1 MPQMTETREVISPN
15 SNSSIG
21 SANLS
26 PAAEYLR
33 MSTEHQK
40 YSLDNQATAIRQYA
54 ILQGFEVVRSY
65 ADSGKSG
72 LVLKHRR
79 GLAHLLSDVVGGPQ
93 PYKAI
98 LVYDVSRWGRFQDA
112 DEAAYYEFLCKS
124 AGIPVHYCAE
134 TFINDAAMPNVVM
147 KALKRVMAA
156 EYSRDLSCKVYE
168 GAKRISEMGFRAGG
182 PRWLWAAQNAVR
194 RRRHPQATLEVG
206 ERKNVMTE
214 RVNLVPGPMQEV
226 SCVREIYRMV
236 IHERRTLQ
244 QIADELNRRGVSYFG
259 RRWVVSSVQGVVKNP
274 KYTGCN
280 VWGRLAKKLGGPAI
294 QQPERSW
301 TTKKLAFEP
310 LVDEATFNAAQQEL
324 KHVKSDEE
332 LLAYLRSLLAAEGWL
347 GKRLIVARRDFP
359 CADTY
364 VARFGSLRKAYK
376 LIGYDSSKRR
386 KIWEMVMRLRQL
398 REETVRQFL
407 ALFPNQLCLERK
419 TAQHR
424 PELQFGRGLKMWVV
438 VCQATATRKGERRW
452 PLPSRVE
459 RGELTLLCRCNATNT
474 GLQDYYLLSGLRRGQ
489 LTLREDDPLFREGR
503 ALPDLSS
510 LFDVIP
516 NSGLSY
522 AAGGLERFD
531 GVAEVRQVV

>member
-1 MPQMTETREVISPN
+1 VPAI
-15 SNSSIG
+15 
-21 SANLS
+21 

-65 ADSGKSG
+65 TDSGKSG
-72 LVLKHRR
+72 LVLRHRR
-79 GLAHLLSDVVGGPQ
+79 GLAQLLSDVVGGPQ
-93 PYKAI
+93 PYKAV

-168 GAKRISEMGFRAGG
+168 GTKWISEMGFRAGG
-182 PRWLWAAQNAVR
+182 PAGYGLR
-194 RRRHPQATLEVG
+194 RMLCAEDGTPKQLLKFG
-206 ERKNVMTE
+206 ERKNVMTD
-214 RVNLVPGPMQEV
+214 RVTLVPGPTEEV

-244 QIADELNRRGVSYFG
+244 QIADEMNRRGVSYFG
-259 RRWVVSSVQGVVKNP
+259 RRWVVSSVLGIVKNP

-310 LVDEATFNAAQQEL
+310 LVDEATFKAAQQEL

-332 LLAYLRSLLAAEGWL
+332 LLECLRSLLAAEGWL
-347 GKRLIVARRDFP
+347 GKKVIVARRDFP

-364 VARFGSLRKAYK
+364 VARFGGLKKAYK
-376 LIGYDSSKRR
+376 LIGYDSSKR
-386 KIWEMVMRLRQL
+386 
-398 REETVRQFL
+398 
-407 ALFPNQLCLERK
+407 
-419 TAQHR
+419 
-424 PELQFGRGLKMWVV
+424 
-438 VCQATATRKGERRW
+438 
-452 PLPSRVE
+452 
-459 RGELTLLCRCNATNT
+459 
-474 GLQDYYLLSGLRRGQ
+474 
-489 LTLREDDPLFREGR
+489 
-503 ALPDLSS
+503 
-510 LFDVIP
+510 
-516 NSGLSY
+516 
-522 AAGGLERFD
+522 
-531 GVAEVRQVV
+531 

>member
-1 MPQMTETREVISPN
+1 VPAI
-15 SNSSIG
+15 
-21 SANLS
+21 

-40 YSLDNQATAIRQYA
+40 YSLDNQATAIRHYA
-54 ILQGFEVVRSY
+54 SLQGFEVVRSY

-79 GLAHLLSDVVGGPQ
+79 GLAQLLSDVVGGPQ

-168 GAKRISEMGFRAGG
+168 GTKRISEMGFRAGG
-182 PRWLWAAQNAVR
+182 PAGYGLR
-194 RRRHPQATLEVG
+194 RMLCAEDGTPKQILNFG
-206 ERKNVMTE
+206 ERKNVMTD
-214 RVNLVPGPMQEV
+214 RVKLVPGPTEEV

-244 QIADELNRRGVSYFG
+244 QIADELNRRGVSYCG
-259 RRWVVSSVQGVVKNP
+259 RRWVASSVLGVVKNP

-280 VWGRLAKKLGGPAI
+280 VWGRRAKKLGGPAI
-294 QQPERSW
+294 RQPERSW
-301 TTKKLAFEP
+301 TTKKLAFEA
-310 LVDEATFNAAQQEL
+310 LVDEATFNAAQRAL
-324 KHVKSDEE
+324 KPVKSDEE
-332 LLAYLRSLLAAEGWL
+332 LLECLRSLLAAEGWL
-347 GKRLIVARRDFP
+347 GKRVIVARRDFP
-359 CADTY
+359 CPDTY
-364 VARFGSLRKAYK
+364 VARFGSLVKAYR
-376 LIGYDSSKRR
+376 LIGYEGSKRL
-386 KIWEMVMRLRQL
+386 KIWEMVARLREL
-398 REETVRQFL
+398 REETVRKLL
-407 ALFPNQLCLERK
+407 ALFPAQVHLIQK
-419 TAQHR
+419 TAKHR
-424 PELQFGRGLKMWVV
+424 PALHFGCGLKMWIV
-438 VCQATATRKGERRW
+438 VCQAATTRKGERRW
-452 PLPSRVE
+452 LLPSRVE

-474 GLQDYYLLSGLRRGQ
+474 GLQDYHLVSGLRRGQ
-489 LTLREDDPLFREGR
+489 LTLRDDDPLLREGR

-510 LFDVIP
+510 LFEALP
-516 NSGLSY
+516 NCGLSSGP
-522 AAGGLERFD
+522 AGGLESFD
-531 GVAEVRQVV
+531 GFAKARQVL